1 MVVVVVVVLVL
12 LLLLP
17 NGAEPARENLP
28 LAWP

>member
-1 MVVVVVVVLVL
+1 MVVVVVVVLV